1 MTDVDVVVVG
11 AGPSGLLAAREAVR
25 RGVSVAV
32 LEEHVEVGL
41 PSHCA
46 GLVNAEGFKLLGVN
60 PGEGFV
66 VNKVYGARFHSP
78 SGICF
83 TVRHGEAA
91 ALVLDRTRFDC
102 FLADEVVKAG
112 GDVRLGRRVMGV
124 AVQRGCVEVETGLG
138 MLRCK
143 GVILAEGS
151 TSNLASRL
159 GFGKLVEKTP
169 LPAFQYEVALNDLDP
184 GLVDVYFGRTIAPGF
199 FAWVVPL
206 DGERA
211 RVGLACNVG
220 SPRRLLDAF
229 MAKHLGKHRVLS
241 WSSRPILVGG
251 PIAETYAPRLVVV
264 GDAAGQVKPTT
275 GGGIVTGGSC
285 GVIAGRIMAEAVTE
299 SDLSGK
305 RLSSYER
312 GWWKMWGRELRSQ
325 GLARYA
331 ANVLSDEAVDELF
344 KVVVEEGLTEDIEVS
359 GDIDFQSH
367 VIRMLLRKPSVYRVL
382 LKALGSTL
390 TKPILFKPKPPKYRV

>member
-1 MTDVDVVVVG
+1 
-11 AGPSGLLAAREAVR
+11 
-25 RGVSVAV
+25 
-32 LEEHVEVGL
+32 
-41 PSHCA
+41 
-46 GLVNAEGFKLLGVN
+46 
-60 PGEGFV
+60 
-66 VNKVYGARFHSP
+66 
-78 SGICF
+78 
-83 TVRHGEAA
+83 
-91 ALVLDRTRFDC
+91 
-102 FLADEVVKAG
+102 VKAG

-169 LPAFQYEVALNDLDP
+169 LPSFQYEVALSDLDP
-184 GLVDVYFGRTIAPGF
+184 ELVDVYFGRVVAPGF

-229 MAKHLGKHRVLS
+229 MAEHLGKHRVLL
-241 WSSRPILVGG
+241 WSSRPILLGG
-251 PIAETYAPRLVVV
+251 PIARTYAPRLVVV

-285 GVIAGRIMAEAVTE
+285 GLIAGRTMAEAVVE
-299 SDLSGK
+299 SDFSGK
-305 RLSSYER
+305 LLSRYER
-312 GWWKMWGRELRSQ
+312 GWRRMWGRELRNQ

-331 ANVLSDEAVDELF
+331 ANILSDETVDELF
-344 KVVVEEGLTEDIEVS
+344 KVVVEVGLTEEIEAS

-382 LKALGSTL
+382 FKALGSTL
-390 TKPILFKPKPPKYRV
+390 TKPIMFKPKTAQYGD